1 MLTNI
6 YGCLS
11 SFAKQQA
18 RNTYVEI
25 PNVLPPKSDFNVR
38 WQKFLLIGI
47 TIISLHEQMVK
58 VCPFHWQCIIWVF
71 LSLNNQTK
79 QKHNT
84 EEVIVPS
91 LIWLAASS
99 VKYENKKPTQTIIP
113 A

>member
-6 YGCLS
+6 YVYLS

-18 RNTYVEI
+18 WNTYVEI
-25 PNVLPPKSDFNVR
+25 PNILSPKSDFNIS
-38 WQKFLLIGI
+38 WQKFLLIGM
-47 TIISLHEQMVK
+47 TIMSLCEQMVK
-58 VCPFHWQCIIWVF
+58 VCPFHWQCIMWGF
-71 LSLNNQTK
+71 FYPWTTK

-99 VKYENKKPTQTIIP
+99 VKYE
-113 A
+113 

>member
-1 MLTNI
+1 M
-6 YGCLS
+6 
-11 SFAKQQA
+11 
-18 RNTYVEI
+18 
-25 PNVLPPKSDFNVR
+25 
-38 WQKFLLIGI
+38 
-47 TIISLHEQMVK
+47 
-58 VCPFHWQCIIWVF
+58 WVF

-84 EEVIVPS
+84 EEAIVPS